1 MMRAYLQE
9 ANDDLLYQ
17 IEVVQELLGSAQ
29 VAGELTPYV
38 GQVSQMCAELRQQA
52 LRNIRDLSF
61 NLDELLGDILAA
73 TQSLTA
79 LFELV
84 NSRLASPIVR
94 AKADDRLGLL
104 VLRSL
109 HDTCPKTAAL
119 PFGLTDGSFAVYP
132 TSQVPP
138 IYLVPVTRQKTLLY
152 HPLLFH
158 EFGHVLYACH
168 KQEMDDLV
176 KEFQRVVSAALTP
189 RSIRGSGAGKAAAF
203 RQQVVT
209 AWFAWVQEFY
219 CDAVGI
225 TIGGPCFLKAFSHFF
240 RTRSNDQYYVPRDEQ
255 LRRRHPVTW
264 LRTKML
270 VDRARKHGFNDLAD
284 AVAKGWAETAKAIG
298 IQEEC
303 EGTWTGDFFIPLRQT
318 LDDMLEESQPYTHKP
333 EDINVSESARSL
345 TAVQL
350 CNLAWTK
357 FEVASATYRSWE
369 RGAIDNFLKSS

>member
-1 MMRAYLQE
+1 MRAYLQE

-17 IEVVQELLGSAQ
+17 IEVVQELLGTAKVS
-29 VAGELTPYV
+29 GELSPYV

-52 LRNIRDLSF
+52 LRNIRDLGF
-61 NLDELLGDILAA
+61 NLDDLLGDILAA

-79 LFELV
+79 LFDLV

-119 PFGLTDGSFAVYP
+119 PFGITDGNFAVYP
-132 TSQVPP
+132 TSQLPP

-152 HPLLFH
+152 LPLLFH

-168 KQEMDDLV
+168 KAEMDDLV
-176 KEFQRVVSAALTP
+176 KDFQRVVAGALAP
-189 RSIRGSGAGKAAAF
+189 RSIRGSGAAKAAAF

-225 TIGGPCFLKAFSHFF
+225 MIGGPSFLEAFSHFF
-240 RTRSNDQYYVPRDEQ
+240 RTRSNDQYYVPREEQ

-270 VDRARKHGFNDLAD
+270 VDRARKHGLNELAD
-284 AVAKGWAETAKAIG
+284 AIETGWAETAKAIG
-298 IQEEC
+298 IQEEY
-303 EGTWTGDFFIPLRQT
+303 EGTWSNDFFIPLRQT
-318 LDDMLEESQPYTHKP
+318 LDDMIEESQPPVHKP
-333 EDINVSESARSL
+333 EDISVAESASSP

-350 CNLAWTK
+350 CNLAWMK
-357 FEVASATYRSWE
+357 FEAASGAYRAWE
-369 RGAIDNFLKSS
+369 RTAIEGFLKSS

>member
-1 MMRAYLQE
+1 MRVYLQE
-9 ANDDLLYQ
+9 ANDDILYQ
-17 IEVVQELLGSAQ
+17 IEVVQELLGSAK
-29 VAGELTPYV
+29 VAGELTPYL

-52 LRNIRDLSF
+52 LRNIRDLGF
-61 NLDELLGDILAA
+61 NLDDLLGDILAA
-73 TQSLTA
+73 TQSLIS

-94 AKADDRLGLL
+94 AKTDDRLGLL

-109 HDTCPKTAAL
+109 HDTCPKTAVL
-119 PFGLTDGSFAVYP
+119 PFGITDGNFAVYP
-132 TSQVPP
+132 TSPVPP

-152 HPLLFH
+152 LPLLFH
-158 EFGHVLYACH
+158 EYGHVLYSCH
-168 KQEMDDLV
+168 KAEMDDLV
-176 KEFQRVVSAALTP
+176 KEFQRVVSTSLAP
-189 RSIRGSGAGKAAAF
+189 RSIRGSGAAKAAAF

-225 TIGGPCFLKAFSHFF
+225 TIGGPCFLKTFSHFF
-240 RTRSNDQYYVPRDEQ
+240 RTRSNDQYYVPRAEQ

-270 VDRARKHGFNDLAD
+270 VDRARKHGINDLANS
-284 AVAKGWAETAKAIG
+284 VEMGWAEMAKAIG
-298 IQEEC
+298 VQEEY
-303 EGTWTGDFFIPLRQT
+303 EGTWSDDFFIPLRKT
-318 LDDMLEESQPYTHKP
+318 LDDMIEESQPYVHKP
-333 EDINVSESARSL
+333 EDVNVPESASSL

-357 FEVASATYRSWE
+357 FEAASATYRSWE
-369 RGAIDNFLKSS
+369 RSAIDTFLKSS

>member
-1 MMRAYLQE
+1 
-9 ANDDLLYQ
+9 
-17 IEVVQELLGSAQ
+17 
-29 VAGELTPYV
+29 
-38 GQVSQMCAELRQQA
+38 MCAELRQQA
-52 LRNIRDLSF
+52 LRNIRDLGF
-61 NLDELLGDILAA
+61 NLDDLLGDILAA

-79 LFELV
+79 QFDLV

-94 AKADDRLGLL
+94 AKTEDRLGLL

-119 PFGLTDGSFAVYP
+119 PFGITDGNFAVYP
-132 TSQVPP
+132 TPQFPP

-152 HPLLFH
+152 LPLLFH
-158 EFGHVLYACH
+158 EYGHVLYACH
-168 KQEMDDLV
+168 KAEMDDLV
-176 KEFQRVVSAALTP
+176 KEFQRVVSGALAP
-189 RSIRGSGAGKAAAF
+189 RSIRRSGTSRAAVF

-240 RTRSNDQYYVPRDEQ
+240 RTRSIDQYYVPRDEQ

-270 VDRARKHGFNDLAD
+270 VERARKHGLNDLAD
-284 AVAKGWAETAKAIG
+284 AVEKGWAETAKAIG
-298 IQEEC
+298 IQEEY
-303 EGTWTGDFFIPLRQT
+303 EGTWSEDFFVPLRQT
-318 LDDMLEESQPYTHKP
+318 LDDMLEESQPPTHKP
-333 EDINVSESARSL
+333 EDVNVSGSASSL

-357 FEVASATYRSWE
+357 FEAASATYRSWE
-369 RGAIDNFLKSS
+369 RGAIENFLKSS